1 MTKLFSMKSLACA
14 GAAAFALTLA
24 AVPAPQA
31 SAANTIDYGT
41 GIITL
46 DTLGNDT
53 VVTKDKTTFLY
64 YGVGNDAGS
73 IKKYTALT
81 LEGDS
86 SGKVYLDV
94 SNVLGKAKAIKIT
107 ADAEGTK
114 EVYSVTAPAS
124 PTVSLKFNNG
134 AVEYTLSDSLTAA
147 NCLMSYKMGAYGS
160 WQSITDSS
168 KNEETITAA
177 VKKAQTLG
185 TTIYVRVAGKDTN
198 GQTTPWSKE
207 AKLKVSAAAKAP
219 KISIKT
225 AGLTKA
231 FDWKIGN
238 KSEYR
243 IIVGTVKEGTATD
256 WVTGKADKTTW
267 ETIFSDAKVSD
278 ADKVVNGDAVAN
290 EFTIQVRTAADTSK
304 GKAASHVAS
313 QTFKASVASPTNT
326 QVEVK
331 AVTAKKGATSSAAS
345 ITPKTVTIDDKTA
358 VVQYSTDG
366 TKWKNVTKETTLQ
379 YDKTDSGKIYLRYTA
394 SDKKELILPSAVT
407 TVTIPSDGTKD
418 KVTAKV
424 LEISSNKWSSKDVND
439 WNGNS

>member
-31 SAANTIDYGT
+31 SAATEGIDYGT

-46 DTLGNDT
+46 STLSDAT
-53 VVTKDKTTFLY
+53 VTKDKTTFLY

-73 IKKYTALT
+73 IKKYTAIT
-81 LEGDS
+81 LDGDS
-86 SGKVYLDV
+86 NGTVYLDV
-94 SNVLGKAKAIKIT
+94 SNVLGKAKTIKIA
-107 ADAEGTK
+107 ADDEGKT
-114 EVYSVTAPAS
+114 VIYSVDAPAS

-134 AVEYTLSDSLTAA
+134 AVEYTLTGLTDIDS
-147 NCLMSYKMGAYGS
+147 CLMNYRIGAYGS
-160 WQSITDSS
+160 WQSVASS
-168 KNEETITAA
+168 AKNSDTITAA

-185 TTIYVRVAGKDTN
+185 TTIYVRVAGKN
-198 GQTTPWSKE
+198 GDSQSTPWSKE

-238 KSEYR
+238 KLEYR
-243 IIVGTVKEGTATD
+243 IITGTVKEGTATA
-256 WVTGKADKTTW
+256 WTTGKTDKTTW
-267 ETIFSDAKVSD
+267 ETIFSDAKVESASD
-278 ADKVVNGDAVAN
+278 IVKGDAIAN

-313 QTFKASVASPTNT
+313 QTFKASVASPTKT

-345 ITPKTVTIDDKTA
+345 ITPKTVTINDKTA

-424 LEISSNKWSSKDVND
+424 LEINSNKWASKDVND
-439 WNGNS
+439 YNA